1 VESAQVRIRP
11 FRFAFLVEPKD
22 KKALQR
28 VFETTT
34 CLWGGVYNYIVPLF
48 KTVPARYKQEY
59 QKPISAKR
67 MINGLVEAFQ
77 PDFLVETRDG
87 QCQKFGVEFPE
98 KRTTSFPELI
108 SRDEQG
114 RSRIG
119 VDLRSICHDMYEER
133 FQFLQRHPPE
143 VVIPVCK
150 DKHYSLLFS
159 AMFGSLPAGSSIE
172 KVYANA
178 LDGKPKE
185 YEAAAYSQAG
195 CKDARA
201 SILPR
206 PYREAGWGLRAC
218 SQSV

>member
-1 VESAQVRIRP
+1 MESAQVRIRP

-28 VFETTT
+28 VFEMTS

-87 QCQKFGVEFPE
+87 QCQNFGVDFLE

-108 SRDEQG
+108 SRDKQG
-114 RSRIG
+114 RSQIG
-119 VDLRSICHDMYEER
+119 VDLRSVCHDMYEER

-150 DKHYSLLFS
+150 DKRYSLLFS
-159 AMFGSLPAGSSIE
+159 AMFGSLPDDSSLA
-172 KVYANA
+172 KVYKNA
-178 LDGKPKE
+178 LDGKQKV
-185 YEAAAYSQAG
+185 YEAVSYSEVF
-195 CKDARA
+195 
-201 SILPR
+201 SPNILFP
-206 PYREAGWGLRAC
+206 LRVGRHKIDTRRNNH
-218 SQSV
+218 S